1 MENNIAKTLRETADK
16 YHEEQATIK
25 RNVHAQFVEK
35 TIIPNAQQ
43 CAAIGGYR
51 IPVYV
56 PSRYDKSMI
65 IKIAESHNFIV
76 ENDPHSCMIL
86 VKW

>member
-1 MENNIAKTLRETADK
+1 
-16 YHEEQATIK
+16 
-25 RNVHAQFVEK
+25 
-35 TIIPNAQQ
+35 
-43 CAAIGGYR
+43 
-51 IPVYV
+51 
-56 PSRYDKSMI
+56 MI